1 MAQPEATAANGNA
14 PPLAIGTR
22 LSLSVM
28 MFLEFAVWGAW
39 ASVLGNRLGAMGL
52 SDWIGSMYGTM
63 ALGTIVAPLFVGQIA
78 DRYFSSEKLMAILH
92 LIGAGFLYWLAT
104 IPPVVDRDP
113 AVLAATGW
121 KLYGIALAYAL
132 IYSPTLALSNSI
144 AFTHVPDGNRD
155 FPGIRVLGTIGWIA
169 SGMTLGMVLST
180 WFGDSKV
187 SNAPF
192 LLAAGLS
199 LVLGIFSLF
208 LPHTPP
214 KGKAGDALPFLRAVR
229 LLKEPSFAVFFGVSC
244 VITIVLAFYYNFTGL
259 YLAQQMGVK
268 DTASTMTIG
277 QWSEM
282 LLLPFLPFFL
292 SRFGMKWVLA
302 LGMLAW
308 GVRYG
313 IFALGGNYAVG
324 ALYWPVIL
332 CLTLHGVCY
341 DFFFAAGF
349 IHVDNESPSDIRG
362 SAQALFVFLTY
373 GLGMWLG
380 SELSGV
386 IFSRTTHDV
395 PAESQTLI
403 TTVKDWYYGK
413 GWVTYE
419 IVDTTGST
427 AKVTDWVTFWSIPS
441 IGVLL
446 ALAVFVIFFHMRPK
460 GRSSAVSGR
469 DSPFE
474 VSGEAGVSPVTGD

>member
-1 MAQPEATAANGNA
+1 MAQSEASAESNSA
-14 PPLAIGTR
+14 PPLDMGLRT
-22 LSLSVM
+22 SLSVM
-28 MFLEFAVWGAW
+28 MFLQFAVWGAW

-63 ALGTIVAPLFVGQIA
+63 ALGTIVAPLIVGQIA

-92 LIGAGFLYWLAT
+92 IAGAGFLYWLAT
-104 IPPVVDRDP
+104 IPPVVDRD
-113 AVLAATGW
+113 AATVLATGW
-121 KLYGIALAYAL
+121 KFYWIALAYAL
-132 IYSPTLALSNSI
+132 IYSPTLALSSTI

-169 SGMTLGMVLST
+169 SGMTLGMVLSQ
-180 WFGDSKV
+180 WFGDAKV

-192 LLAAGLS
+192 LLATGLS
-199 LVLGIFSLF
+199 LILGVFSLF

-214 KGKAGDALPFLRAVR
+214 KGQAGDALPFLRAVR

-244 VITIVLAFYYNFTGL
+244 IITIVLAFYYNFTGL

-292 SRFGMKWVLA
+292 ARFGMKWVLA
-302 LGMLAW
+302 IGMLAW
-308 GVRYG
+308 GLRYA
-313 IFALGGNYAVG
+313 IFAWGGMYPVG
-324 ALYWPVIL
+324 TFYWPVIL

-386 IFSRTTHDV
+386 VFGRTTRDV
-395 PAESQTLI
+395 PAES
-403 TTVKDWYYGK
+403 TTVTTAVTDWYYGS
-413 GWVTYE
+413 GWVTYQITE
-419 IVDTTGST
+419 KTGDT
-427 AKVTDWVTFWSIPS
+427 AKLTDWVSFWAFPS
-441 IGVLL
+441 VGVLI
-446 ALAVFVIFFHMRPK
+446 ALAVFVIFFRLKPKPMR
-460 GRSSAVSGR
+460 
-469 DSPFE
+469 
-474 VSGEAGVSPVTGD
+474 